1 MGKTYVGS
9 RLRQLRRDYDLSQ
22 ASLAATLGLSASY
35 VNQIE
40 HDVRPLTDPVLD
52 RITSTFDVDATFF
65 SRDDNSRLL
74 AEVQDAMLDKDLYP
88 TPVDV
93 RELAELVDNHP
104 AIARAVVAMHQRYRN
119 TRTALAL
126 ADAHPAPH
134 SPATQHLTPMPHEEV
149 QAFFYTH
156 RNYLHDLDTVAET
169 LATQLD
175 ITPDTIRATEDA
187 ITQRLQSHH
196 GVRILH
202 STDATGFLHRYN
214 PDTRELTLAA
224 RLTPGQQAFRMATV
238 LGFLEAHDHIQSYID
253 QAQFTSPESTALAMR
268 GLASYYAA
276 ALILPYRRFHAAAED
291 SRYDIEYLSRVFG
304 VGYETICHRLS
315 TLQRPDLRGVPFTFV
330 RVDRAGN
337 ISKRQSAT
345 GFHFTHIGGTCP
357 LWNVY
362 DTFTTPGRIMRQL
375 AHMPDGRTYLWIA
388 RTVSHHGERYGE
400 PGKLFAI
407 GLGCEARHARRTIYA
422 DGLDWNN
429 LHTATPIG
437 ASCYVCTR
445 EDCAQRAYPPIHRPL
460 LIDAH
465 ESTVAPY

>member
-52 RITSTFDVDATFF
+52 RITSAFDVDATFF

-88 TPVDV
+88 TPMDV
-93 RELAELVDNHP
+93 HELAELVDNHP

-134 SPATQHLTPMPHEEV
+134 SPATQHLTP
-149 QAFFYTH
+149 
-156 RNYLHDLDTVAET
+156 
-169 LATQLD
+169 
-175 ITPDTIRATEDA
+175 
-187 ITQRLQSHH
+187 
-196 GVRILH
+196 
-202 STDATGFLHRYN
+202 
-214 PDTRELTLAA
+214 
-224 RLTPGQQAFRMATV
+224 
-238 LGFLEAHDHIQSYID
+238 
-253 QAQFTSPESTALAMR
+253 
-268 GLASYYAA
+268 
-276 ALILPYRRFHAAAED
+276 
-291 SRYDIEYLSRVFG
+291 
-304 VGYETICHRLS
+304 
-315 TLQRPDLRGVPFTFV
+315 
-330 RVDRAGN
+330 
-337 ISKRQSAT
+337 
-345 GFHFTHIGGTCP
+345 
-357 LWNVY
+357 
-362 DTFTTPGRIMRQL
+362 
-375 AHMPDGRTYLWIA
+375 
-388 RTVSHHGERYGE
+388 
-400 PGKLFAI
+400 
-407 GLGCEARHARRTIYA
+407 
-422 DGLDWNN
+422 
-429 LHTATPIG
+429 IG

>member
-104 AIARAVVAMHQRYRN
+104 AIARAVVAMHQRYHN

-156 RNYLHDLDTVAET
+156 RNYLHDLDTAAET
-169 LATQLD
+169 LAAQLD

-187 ITQRLQSHH
+187 ITQRLQSRH

-214 PDTRELTLAA
+214 PDTRELTLAT

-253 QAQFTSPESTALAMR
+253 RRSSPHLNQPPWRCAGSPPTTLRPSYSLTAGSMPRPRTPATTSNT
-268 GLASYYAA
+268 
-276 ALILPYRRFHAAAED
+276 
-291 SRYDIEYLSRVFG
+291 
-304 VGYETICHRLS
+304 
-315 TLQRPDLRGVPFTFV
+315 
-330 RVDRAGN
+330 
-337 ISKRQSAT
+337 
-345 GFHFTHIGGTCP
+345 
-357 LWNVY
+357 
-362 DTFTTPGRIMRQL
+362 
-375 AHMPDGRTYLWIA
+375 
-388 RTVSHHGERYGE
+388 
-400 PGKLFAI
+400 
-407 GLGCEARHARRTIYA
+407 
-422 DGLDWNN
+422 
-429 LHTATPIG
+429 
-437 ASCYVCTR
+437 
-445 EDCAQRAYPPIHRPL
+445 
-460 LIDAH
+460 
-465 ESTVAPY
+465 